1 MSKINAKNLI
11 YENTLPPFLARLQA
25 TNNLSDGRQKNKIK
39 RSVKLRNHEEE
50 REDQP
55 VYFDE
60 ETKDSL
66 TREEWEDREKK
77 DQTEKHEYEHGE
89 AQLFSADNKNE
100 TDTVRTATNIATHGQ
115 RKKRR
120 AGRLVGA
127 ITVDDSSSTEKV
139 NSEINKKSKTGRRS
153 TLKRVKLSFDE

>member
-1 MSKINAKNLI
+1 MPKINAKNLI

-39 RSVKLRNHEEE
+39 RSVKPRNHEEE

-77 DQTEKHEYEHGE
+77 DQTEKHEHGE
-89 AQLFSADNKNE
+89 AQLFSADYKNE

-127 ITVDDSSSTEKV
+127 VKVDDSSSTEKV